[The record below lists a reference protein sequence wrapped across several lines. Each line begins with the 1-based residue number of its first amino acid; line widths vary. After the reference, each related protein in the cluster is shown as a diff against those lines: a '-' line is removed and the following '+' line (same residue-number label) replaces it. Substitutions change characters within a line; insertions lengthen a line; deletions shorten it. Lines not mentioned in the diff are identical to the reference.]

1 MNKYLLADMVTEK
14 LEKEIGMVAKPLPGE
29 IKILEGEVPSGR
41 LRFESALYQ
50 TEKLKKITIS
60 KHDHGE
66 SGAGA
71 LIMIIGNDE
80 YDLPSILADIAYNFV
95 EKGKMFVEFEVM
107 PLVKDDKSTKEYVA
121 PFLKWYD
128 AIDKLPSEP
137 VTGFPLGEYLKAN
150 LPPIK
155 YMRFISDEYT
165 NEVLN
170 FAQQFFDIFLDI
182 YPKVEPIKD
191 VERRRKMETFRLEYN
206 KHALE
211 DDPSGLVLIEAFG
224 RPTAELFF
232 NYLVYL

>member
-182 YPKVEPIKD
+182 YPKAEPIKD
-191 VERRRKMETFRLEYN
+191 VERRRKMEAFRLEYN

>member
-14 LEKEIGMVAKPLPGE
+14 LEKKIGMVAKPLPEE

-41 LRFESALYQ
+41 LHFESALYQ

-66 SGAGA
+66 SGAGT

-95 EKGKMFVEFEVM
+95 EEGKMFVEFEVM

-121 PFLKWYD
+121 PFLKWYE

-155 YMRFISDEYT
+155 FMRFISDEYT

-182 YPKVEPIKD
+182 YPKAEPIKD
-191 VERRRKMETFRLEYN
+191 VERRRKMEAFRLEYN
-206 KHALE
+206 KYALE

>member
-14 LEKEIGMVAKPLPGE
+14 LEKEIGMVAKPLPEE

>member
-14 LEKEIGMVAKPLPGE
+14 LEKEIGMVAKPLPEE

-66 SGAGA
+66 SGAGT

-182 YPKVEPIKD
+182 YPKAEPIKD
-191 VERRRKMETFRLEYN
+191 VERRRKMEAFRLEYN

>member
-1 MNKYLLADMVTEK
+1 MNKYILADMVTEK
-14 LEKEIGMVAKPLPGE
+14 LKKEIGMVAKSLPE
-29 IKILEGEVPSGR
+29 ELKTLEGEVPSGR

-60 KHDHGE
+60 NHNHGE
-66 SGAGA
+66 NGAGT
-71 LIMIIGNDE
+71 LVMIIGDDE
-80 YDLPSILADIAYNFV
+80 YDLPFILADIAFNFV

-121 PFLKWYD
+121 PFRKWYE
-128 AIDKLPSEP
+128 AIDILPSEP
-137 VTGFPLGEYLKAN
+137 VTGFPLGEFLKAN

-155 YMRFISDEYT
+155 YMRFITDVYT

-182 YPKVEPIKD
+182 YRKAEPIMD
-191 VERRRKMETFRLEYN
+191 AQRRREMDAFRSEWN

-224 RPTAELFF
+224 CRPSAIMGHK
-232 NYLVYL
+232 